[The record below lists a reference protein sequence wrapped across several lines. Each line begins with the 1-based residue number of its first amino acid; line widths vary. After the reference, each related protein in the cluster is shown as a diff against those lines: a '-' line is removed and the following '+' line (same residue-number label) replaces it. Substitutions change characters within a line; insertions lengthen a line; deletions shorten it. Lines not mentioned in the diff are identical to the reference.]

1 VRNQLERLRAKRG
14 GQGGFTLIE
23 LLIVI
28 VILGILAAIVVFS
41 VQGINNTSAQSA
53 CKSDVTTLNT
63 AAESY
68 YAQYSTGA
76 TTIGVLVG
84 SGLLHAD
91 ATWSST
97 LGTTVS
103 IGAAGSNQVVV
114 TYTPGTALTAGNAT
128 GTAGGTLC

>member
-1 VRNQLERLRAKRG
+1 VHNQLERLRGKRS

-68 YAQYSTGA
+68 YAQFSTGA
-76 TTIGVLVG
+76 PAIGTLV
-84 SGLLHAD
+84 SAGLLHAD
-91 ATWSST
+91 ATWT
-97 LGTTVS
+97 TGLTTTVS
-103 IGAAGSNQVVV
+103 IGAAGSNQVVI
-114 TYTPGTALTAGNAT
+114 TYTPGTATTAGNAT
-128 GTAGGTLC
+128 GTAGGTAC